1 MIYKTFLFQ
10 VYPPQLINYAALF
23 RFKSDGETKYFLDF
37 IKPPTTCNIWTLGV
51 GLDYR
56 GEASLHSKYPTCQ
69 MTAVDPLS
77 DVNKQLVEAI
87 PNARFI
93 EATVGAEDGN
103 YTARLSDGWSF
114 Y

>member
-1 MIYKTFLFQ
+1 
-10 VYPPQLINYAALF
+10 
-23 RFKSDGETKYFLDF
+23 
-37 IKPPTTCNIWTLGV
+37 
-51 GLDYR
+51 
-56 GEASLHSKYPTCQ
+56 